1 MPAHSHPGKT
11 AWLSVW
17 LTGFDHIKMKN
28 KLKIIDVY
36 IIRKF
41 LGTFFY
47 AITLLAIIIIIF
59 DISEKID
66 DFLEKDA
73 PLHAIIFDYYL
84 NFLPYFINLFS
95 ALFTF
100 VAVIFFTSKLASNTE
115 IIAILNSGISFW
127 RLLRPYMISALILA
141 LLSLLLSNFVI
152 PITNRRMVDFE
163 RKYIKST
170 AHSENMNIHMQV
182 SPGTF
187 IYVESYNAQAK
198 VGYRFSLEK
207 MDAKGL
213 SSKFA
218 ADYITWDSIQH
229 KWKADMFVER
239 EIDGMKE
246 KITRGKSKLLK
257 IPLEPKDFT
266 LNLDDTKVM
275 NYWDLRNFIERE
287 KMRGSPTVAK
297 FEVEKYKRIAF
308 PFATLVLTI
317 IGFALSSRKA
327 RGGIGMHLGLGLSIS
342 FAFILFMQISTVFA
356 TFGSLPPIIAVWIPN
371 IIFGLL
377 GIYLLRIAP
386 K

>member
-1 MPAHSHPGKT
+1 
-11 AWLSVW
+11 
-17 LTGFDHIKMKN
+17 MKN

-229 KWKADMFVER
+229 KWKAEMFVER

-257 IPLEPKDFT
+257 ISLEPKDFT

>member
-1 MPAHSHPGKT
+1 
-11 AWLSVW
+11 
-17 LTGFDHIKMKN
+17 MKN
-28 KLKIIDVY
+28 IFKDKLTIIDIY

-66 DFLEKDA
+66 DFIEKSA
-73 PLHAIIFDYYL
+73 PLSAIIFDYYL

-100 VAVIFFTSKLASNTE
+100 VAVIFFTSKMASNTE

-127 RLLRPYMISALILA
+127 RLLRPYMISSLILA
-141 LLSLLLSNFVI
+141 IISLILSNFII
-152 PITNRRMVDFE
+152 PVTNRRMVDFE
-163 RKYIKST
+163 KKYIQGA
-170 AHSENMNIHMQV
+170 AHTESMNIHMQV

-198 VGYRFSLEK
+198 VGYRFSMEK
-207 MDAKGL
+207 LDAKGL
-213 SSKFA
+213 LSKFS
-218 ADYITWDSIQH
+218 ADFITWDSIQR
-229 KWKADMFVER
+229 KWKADSYVER
-239 EIDGMKE
+239 DIDGMKE
-246 KITRGKSKLLK
+246 KITRGKSRLLM
-257 IPLEPKDFT
+257 IALEPKDFT
-266 LNLDDTKVM
+266 LNVDDTKVM
-275 NYWDLRNFIERE
+275 NYWDLRNFIARE

-308 PFATLVLTI
+308 PFATLVLTL
-317 IGFALSSRKA
+317 IGFALSSRKV
-327 RGGIGMHLGLGLSIS
+327 RGGTGVHLGLGLTIS

-356 TFGSLPPIIAVWIPN
+356 TFGSLPPIVAVWIPN
-371 IIFGLL
+371 FLFGLV
-377 GIYLLRIAP
+377 GVYLLHKAP

>member
-1 MPAHSHPGKT
+1 
-11 AWLSVW
+11 
-17 LTGFDHIKMKN
+17 MKN
-28 KLKIIDVY
+28 NLKIIDLY

-73 PLHAIIFDYYL
+73 PLHAIIFDYYF

-141 LLSLLLSNFVI
+141 LLSLFLSNFVI
-152 PITNRRMVDFE
+152 PVTNRKMVDFE
-163 RKYIKST
+163 RKYIKNV
-170 AHSENMNIHMQV
+170 ARSESMNIHMQV
-182 SPGTF
+182 LPGTF
-187 IYVESYNAQAK
+187 IYVESYNAQAR

-213 SSKFA
+213 SSKFS
-218 ADYITWDSIQH
+218 ADYITWDSIQQ
-229 KWKADMFVER
+229 KWKADMYVER

-246 KITRGKSKLLK
+246 KITRGKSKYLK
-257 IPLEPKDFT
+257 IPLVPKDFI

-275 NYWDLRNFIERE
+275 NYWDLRRFIERE

-317 IGFALSSRKA
+317 IGFALSSRKV
-327 RGGIGMHLGLGLSIS
+327 RGGTGVHLGLGLSIS

-356 TFGSLPPIIAVWIPN
+356 TFGNLPPIVAVWIPN
-371 IIFGLL
+371 IIFGVL